1 MAQEH
6 NMMDSTSTADWRRR
20 CADEALEICRTMA
33 KPEKP
38 RPNDMERLL
47 PLVEKLVTLL
57 VALRDLSDDDYR
69 NHVPEYI
76 SDILKDIKESV
87 GPNSYEIVRSKIK
100 PQLEQIL
107 RARGCTNFTF
117 PS

>member
-1 MAQEH
+1 
-6 NMMDSTSTADWRRR
+6 
-20 CADEALEICRTMA
+20 
-33 KPEKP
+33 
-38 RPNDMERLL
+38 MERLL

-87 GPNSYEIVRSKIK
+87 GPNSYDLIPHCIFGTSKEFSAWISV
-100 PQLEQIL
+100 
-107 RARGCTNFTF
+107 A
-117 PS
+117 